1 MCLLS
6 CHIDLISICWTRIDS
21 SLLLALLN
29 VYKFSILCVL
39 KLLQSN
45 HLSILYLQTT
55 TSYSYKLSLFRK

>member
-6 CHIDLISICWTRIDS
+6 CHIDLNSISICWTRIDS
-21 SLLLALLN
+21 SLLLELLN

-45 HLSILYLQTT
+45 NLSILYLQTT
-55 TSYSYKLSLFRK
+55 TSYKLSLFRK

>member
-6 CHIDLISICWTRIDS
+6 CHIDLNSISICWTRIDS
-21 SLLLALLN
+21 SLLLELLN

-55 TSYSYKLSLFRK
+55 TSYKLSLFRK